1 MATWSEYIADTLDRL
16 AGKGKTSALPQLSL
30 QPPETTERI
39 AIYEGKETRRE
50 QQVKGRLSYQL
61 FEKMR
66 RRTFSWKSYYYY
78 DVYDIPRI
86 AITNENATGTHIIE
100 RRHLLPEDRIVE
112 ANFYANTDAS
122 VLLIDANDLARV
134 SQELFD
140 QLNTKSINFQIYN
153 HTYPLEI
160 WFDSDQKQT
169 NQFSLLGRHKVC
181 IDDQRAY
188 LLRPFRNLGA
198 DGFAALSNRLLAQE
212 GIAVDPKS
220 TIESLLIELGSEELL
235 YHYQDA
241 LNLYNQRTSRR
252 RSTGLQE
259 DEGHPLIITKTRQ
272 RGRRGHS
279 GQRSAVDKS
288 RPELIPDEMYE
299 MLAFAFDTHFSEIE
313 EDLMHISLAALSL
326 DRGAV
331 TDGCAILSDKLRSYT
346 ETALLQEHQLEYL
359 YQFVQRL
366 LDEEADAEQEEE
378 IYSPLEDQAYEEILV
393 ELLEDIRDITTDFRY
408 SHYPPIHAQI
418 DSLQES
424 VQSLSQALED
434 AEDKQRRREIHDRRE
449 ILTQKAFE
457 VPNPR
462 TYTLDK
468 TEEQISFYERLLE
481 IQKTVHDVQ
490 EQARDSALDVA
501 FSLAKSA
508 YILVQLHLKKFP
520 DLRPISNQL
529 IELMQRESDE
539 NYKEF
544 ELEFIKALAQLTTT
558 LHGTIK
564 ISLSD
569 RLMKIMNRLEK
580 FCTAN
585 EQFDENSWNTA
596 YTEFV
601 HGDVAKLN
609 DKVRESALEKYEQIA
624 EQIDYQ
630 LELIEIFISGINVPA
645 LLPAQLHESGKG
657 LQTFLVEQLKK
668 YLNTQNLQLQSVPG
682 HENQLRSLINELMP
696 MQLDT
701 PLEQLEYFFRSTA

>member
-1 MATWSEYIADTLDRL
+1 MANWSEYISDTLDRL
-16 AGKGKTSALPQLSL
+16 SGKQKTSTLPQVSL
-30 QPPETTERI
+30 QPPETTEEI
-39 AIYEGKETRRE
+39 AIYEGRETRRE
-50 QQVKGRLSYQL
+50 KQVKERLSYQL

-78 DVYDIPRI
+78 DAYDIPRI

-100 RRHLLPEDRIVE
+100 RRHFLPEDRIIE
-112 ANFYANTDAS
+112 ANFFTNANAS
-122 VLLIDANDLARV
+122 SIFIDANDLAHV

-140 QLNTKSINFQIYN
+140 QLNTRSINFQIYN
-153 HTYPLEI
+153 QTYPLEI

-169 NQFSLLGRHKVC
+169 NKFLPLGQHKIC

-235 YHYQDA
+235 HHYQDA
-241 LNLYNQRTSRR
+241 INQYNQKTSRR
-252 RSTGLQE
+252 RSAGLYE
-259 DEGHPLIITKTRQ
+259 DEEQPLIITKTRQ
-272 RGRRGHS
+272 RGRRGDVSH
-279 GQRSAVDKS
+279 RSTVDKN
-288 RPELIPDEMYE
+288 RPDPIPDEMYE
-299 MLAFAFDTHFSEIE
+299 ILAFAFEKNFPEIE
-313 EDLMHISLAALSL
+313 EDLMHVSLAALSL

-331 TDGCAILSDKLRSYT
+331 TDGCAILRDKLCSHT
-346 ETALLQEHQLEYL
+346 EAAVLQEHQLEYL

-366 LDEEADAEQEEE
+366 LDEEEEQEEE
-378 IYSPLEDQAYEEILV
+378 VYSPLEDQAYEEILV
-393 ELLEDIRDITTDFRY
+393 ELLEEIRDITTDLRY
-408 SHYPPIHAQI
+408 LHYPPINTQV
-418 DSLQES
+418 DLLQES

-434 AEDKQRRREIHDRRE
+434 AEDKQRRREISDKRE
-449 ILTQKAFE
+449 ILTKKAFE

-462 TYTLDK
+462 TYTLDETK
-468 TEEQISFYERLLE
+468 KQISYYERLLE
-481 IQKTVHDVQ
+481 IQKTIHDVQ
-490 EQARDSALDVA
+490 EQASNSAHDVA

-508 YILVQLHLKKFP
+508 YILVQLHLKEFP
-520 DLRPISNQL
+520 DLRNISNQL
-529 IELMQRESDE
+529 IELMQRESDD

-544 ELEFIKALAQLTTT
+544 ELEFIKTFAQLATA
-558 LHGTIK
+558 LHESIK
-564 ISLSD
+564 ITLSD
-569 RLMKIMNRLEK
+569 QLMKITNKLEK
-580 FCTAN
+580 LCTAN
-585 EQFDENSWNTA
+585 KQFNENNWNTA

-601 HGDVAKLN
+601 HSEVAAFN
-609 DKVRESALEKYEQIA
+609 DKVRESAIEKYDQVA

-682 HENQLRSLINELMP
+682 REYQLRSLITELMP

>member
-1 MATWSEYIADTLDRL
+1 MSNWSELITDTLDRL
-16 AGKGKTSALPQLSL
+16 SGRRKASTLPQLSL
-30 QPPETTERI
+30 QAPEATEKI
-39 AIYEGKETRRE
+39 AIYEGRETRRE
-50 QQVKGRLSYQL
+50 KQVKERIAYQL

-78 DVYDIPRI
+78 DAYDIPRI

-100 RRHLLPEDRIVE
+100 RRHFLPEDRIIE
-112 ANFYANTDAS
+112 ANFYTDANAS
-122 VLLIDANDLARV
+122 ALLIDANDLARV
-134 SQELFD
+134 SQEIFD

-153 HTYPLEI
+153 KTYPLEI

-169 NQFSLLGRHKVC
+169 KQFFPLGEHKIC
-181 IDDQRAY
+181 IDGQRAY

-198 DGFAALSNRLLAQE
+198 DGFAALSNRLLVQE

-235 YHYQDA
+235 QHYQAA
-241 LNLYNQRTSRR
+241 LSLYNQRTSRR
-252 RSTGLQE
+252 RSAGLHE
-259 DEGHPLIITKTRQ
+259 DEEYPLIITKTHQ
-272 RGRRGHS
+272 RTRRGHWDP
-279 GQRSAVDKS
+279 RSSLDKS
-288 RPELIPDEMYE
+288 QPEPIPDEMYE
-299 MLAFAFDTHFSEIE
+299 ILAYALDNNMSEIE

-326 DRGAV
+326 DRGGV
-331 TDGCAILSDKLRSYT
+331 TDGCAILRDKLCSYT
-346 ETALLQEHQLEYL
+346 EAAVLQEHHLEYL

-366 LDEEADAEQEEE
+366 LDEEEEQAEEV
-378 IYSPLEDQAYEEILV
+378 YSPLEDQAYEEILV
-393 ELLEDIRDITTDFRY
+393 ELLEGIRNLTTDFRY
-408 SHYPPIHAQI
+408 IHYPPIRTQI

-434 AEDKQRRREIHDRRE
+434 AEDKQRHREIHDKRE
-449 ILTQKAFE
+449 ILTKKAFE

-462 TYTLDK
+462 TYTLDR
-468 TEEQISFYERLLE
+468 TAEQKSFYEQLLE
-481 IQKTVHDVQ
+481 IQKTVHDIQ
-490 EQARDSALDVA
+490 EQASDSALDVA

-508 YILVQLHLKKFP
+508 YILAQLHLKEFP
-520 DLRPISNQL
+520 NLRHISNQL
-529 IELMQRESDE
+529 IELMQRESDD

-544 ELEFIKALAQLTTT
+544 EIEFIKALAQITTT
-558 LHGTIK
+558 LHENTK
-564 ISLSD
+564 ITLSD
-569 RLMKIMNRLEK
+569 RLMTITSRLQK

-585 EQFDENSWNTA
+585 EQFKENGWNPA

-601 HGDVAKLN
+601 HSSVAEFN
-609 DKVRESALEKYEQIA
+609 DKVREAAIETYEQIA

-630 LELIEIFISGINVPA
+630 LELIEIFITGISVPA

-668 YLNTQNLQLQSVPG
+668 YLTTQNLQLQSVPG
-682 HENQLRSLINELMP
+682 REHQLRSLISELMP
-696 MQLDT
+696 MQLET

>member
-1 MATWSEYIADTLDRL
+1 MANWSEYIQDTLEHL
-16 AGKGKTSALPQLSL
+16 SGKRKGSTLPQLSL
-30 QPPETTERI
+30 QSPEAAEKI
-39 AIYEGKETRRE
+39 AIYEGRETRQE
-50 QQVKGRLSYQL
+50 KQVKGRLSYQL

-78 DVYDIPRI
+78 DAYDIPRI

-100 RRHLLPEDRIVE
+100 RRHFLPEDRIIE
-112 ANFYANTDAS
+112 ANFYTNANAS
-122 VLLIDANDLARV
+122 AILIDANDLARV
-134 SQELFD
+134 SQEMFD
-140 QLNTKSINFQIYN
+140 QLNTRSINFQIYN
-153 HTYPLEI
+153 KTYPLEI
-160 WFDSDQKQT
+160 WFDSDQKHT
-169 NQFSLLGRHKVC
+169 KQFFSLGRHKIC
-181 IDDQRAY
+181 IDGQRAY

-252 RSTGLQE
+252 RSAGLHE
-259 DEGHPLIITKTRQ
+259 DEEHPLIITKTRQ
-272 RGRRGHS
+272 RTRRGHP
-279 GQRSAVDKS
+279 GQRLTVDKS
-288 RPELIPDEMYE
+288 RPEPIPDEMYE
-299 MLAFAFDTHFSEIE
+299 ILAFAFEQHFSEIE

-331 TDGCAILSDKLRSYT
+331 TDGCAILRDKLGSYT
-346 ETALLQEHQLEYL
+346 ETAVLQEHQLEYL

-366 LDEEADAEQEEE
+366 LDEEEEQEEE
-378 IYSPLEDQAYEEILV
+378 VYSPLEDQAYEEILV
-393 ELLEDIRDITTDFRY
+393 ELLEGIRDITTDLRY
-408 SHYPPIHAQI
+408 SHYPPIRTQV

-434 AEDKQRRREIHDRRE
+434 AEDQQRRREIHDRRE

-468 TEEQISFYERLLE
+468 TEEQMSFYERLLE
-481 IQKTVHDVQ
+481 IQKTVHDIQ
-490 EQARDSALDVA
+490 EQASDSALDVA

-508 YILVQLHLKKFP
+508 YILAQLHLKEFP

-544 ELEFIKALAQLTTT
+544 ELGFIRTLVQLTTT
-558 LHGTIK
+558 LHGDTK
-564 ISLSD
+564 VTLSD
-569 RLMKIMNRLEK
+569 RLMKITKRLEK
-580 FCTAN
+580 FCTAS
-585 EQFDENSWNTA
+585 EQFNENNWNTA

-601 HGDVAKLN
+601 HRGVAEFN
-609 DKVRESALEKYEQIA
+609 DKVRESAIEKYEQIA

-668 YLNTQNLQLQSVPG
+668 YLDTQNLQLQSVPG
-682 HENQLRSLINELMP
+682 RENQLRSLITELMP

>member
-1 MATWSEYIADTLDRL
+1 MANWSEYISDTLDRL
-16 AGKGKTSALPQLSL
+16 SGKQKTSTLPQISL
-30 QPPETTERI
+30 RPPETTEEI
-39 AIYEGKETRRE
+39 AIYEGRETRRE
-50 QQVKGRLSYQL
+50 KQVKERLSYQL

-78 DVYDIPRI
+78 DAYDIPRI

-100 RRHLLPEDRIVE
+100 RRHFLPEDRIIE
-112 ANFYANTDAS
+112 ANFYTNANAS
-122 VLLIDANDLARV
+122 SILIDANDLARV

-153 HTYPLEI
+153 QSYPLEI

-169 NQFSLLGRHKVC
+169 NNFFPLGQHKIC

-241 LNLYNQRTSRR
+241 INLYNQKTSRR
-252 RSTGLQE
+252 RSAGLYE
-259 DEGHPLIITKTRQ
+259 DDEQPLIITKTRQ
-272 RGRRGHS
+272 RGRRGDTS
-279 GQRSAVDKS
+279 PRSTVDKS
-288 RPELIPDEMYE
+288 RPDPIPDEMYK
-299 MLAFAFDTHFSEIE
+299 MLAFAFEQNFPEIE

-331 TDGCAILSDKLRSYT
+331 TDGCAILRDKLCSYT
-346 ETALLQEHQLEYL
+346 EAAVLQEHQLEYL

-366 LDEEADAEQEEE
+366 LDEEEGQEEE
-378 IYSPLEDQAYEEILV
+378 VYSPLEDQAYEEILV
-393 ELLEDIRDITTDFRY
+393 ELLGEIRDITTDFRY
-408 SHYPPIHAQI
+408 IHYPPINTQV

-434 AEDKQRRREIHDRRE
+434 AEDKQRRREISDKRE

-468 TEEQISFYERLLE
+468 TNEQISFYERLLE
-481 IQKTVHDVQ
+481 IQKTVHDIR
-490 EQARDSALDVA
+490 EQASNSAHDVA

-508 YILVQLHLKKFP
+508 YVLVQLHLKEFP
-520 DLRPISNQL
+520 DLRDISNQL
-529 IELMQRESDE
+529 IELMQRESDD
-539 NYKEF
+539 NYKDF
-544 ELEFIKALAQLTTT
+544 ELEFIKTLAQLATR
-558 LHGTIK
+558 LHGSVK
-564 ISLSD
+564 ISIADQLV
-569 RLMKIMNRLEK
+569 KIINKLEK
-580 FCTAN
+580 LCTDNKQFN
-585 EQFDENSWNTA
+585 EGTWSTA
-596 YTEFV
+596 YVEFV
-601 HGDVAKLN
+601 RTEVATFN
-609 DKVRESALEKYEQIA
+609 DKVRESAIEKYDQIA

-682 HENQLRSLINELMP
+682 REHQLRSLINELMP

>member
-1 MATWSEYIADTLDRL
+1 MANWGEYIADTLDRL
-16 AGKGKTSALPQLSL
+16 SGKRQTSTLPQISL
-30 QPPETTERI
+30 QPPETTDEI
-39 AIYEGKETRRE
+39 AIYEGRETRRE
-50 QQVKGRLSYQL
+50 KQVKERLSYQL

-78 DVYDIPRI
+78 DAFDIPRI

-100 RRHLLPEDRIVE
+100 RRHLLPEDRIIE
-112 ANFYANTDAS
+112 ANFYANSNAS
-122 VLLIDANDLARV
+122 TIYIDANDLARV
-134 SQELFD
+134 SQEIFD
-140 QLNTKSINFQIYN
+140 QLNAKSINFQIYN
-153 HTYPLEI
+153 KAYPLEI
-160 WFDSDQKQT
+160 WFDSDQKQAT
-169 NQFSLLGRHKVC
+169 QFFSLGQHKIC

-241 LNLYNQRTSRR
+241 LNLYNQKTSRR
-252 RSTGLQE
+252 RSADLNE
-259 DEGHPLIITKTRQ
+259 DDEQPLIITKTRQ
-272 RGRRGHS
+272 RTRRGQAS
-279 GQRSAVDKS
+279 NRSVADRG
-288 RPELIPDEMYE
+288 RPEPIPDGMYDL
-299 MLAFAFDTHFSEIE
+299 LAFVFEKNFSEIE

-331 TDGCAILSDKLRSYT
+331 TDGCAILRDKLGSYT
-346 ETALLQEHQLEYL
+346 EAAVLQEHHLEYL
-359 YQFVQRL
+359 YQFVQKL
-366 LDEEADAEQEEE
+366 LDEEEEPEEE
-378 IYSPLEDQAYEEILV
+378 VYSPLEDQAYEEIFV
-393 ELLEDIRDITTDFRY
+393 ELLEDIRDITSDFRY
-408 SHYPPIHAQI
+408 IHYAPISYQV

-434 AEDKQRRREIHDRRE
+434 AEDKQRRREISDRRE
-449 ILTQKAFE
+449 ILTKKAFE

-462 TYTLDK
+462 TYSVDSTK
-468 TEEQISFYERLLE
+468 EQISFYERLLE
-481 IQKTVHDVQ
+481 IQNTVRGAQ
-490 EQARDSALDVA
+490 EQVSNSAHDVA
-501 FSLAKSA
+501 FGLAKSA
-508 YILVQLHLKKFP
+508 YILAQLHLKEFP
-520 DLRPISNQL
+520 DLGNLSNQL
-529 IELMQRESDE
+529 IELMQRESDD

-544 ELEFIKALAQLTTT
+544 ELELIKILAQIAAT

-564 ISLSD
+564 INLSD
-569 RLMKIMNRLEK
+569 QLMKITSKLQT
-580 FCTAN
+580 FCTDN
-585 EQFDENSWNTA
+585 EQFSENSWNSA

-601 HGDVAKLN
+601 NREAGDFN
-609 DKVRESALEKYEQIA
+609 DKVRESAIEKYDQIA
-624 EQIDYQ
+624 EQIDCQ
-630 LELIEIFISGINVPA
+630 LELIEIFISGVNVPA
-645 LLPAQLHESGKG
+645 LLPAQLHESGRG

-682 HENQLRSLINELMP
+682 REHQLRSLITELMP

>member
-1 MATWSEYIADTLDRL
+1 MANWTEYIANTLDRL
-16 AGKGKTSALPQLSL
+16 SGKQKTSTLPQISL
-30 QPPETTERI
+30 QPPETTKEI
-39 AIYEGKETRRE
+39 AVYEGRETRRE
-50 QQVKGRLSYQL
+50 KQVKGRLAYQL

-78 DVYDIPRI
+78 DAYDIPRI

-100 RRHLLPEDRIVE
+100 RRHFLPEDQIIE
-112 ANFYANTDAS
+112 AHFYTNAKAS
-122 VLLIDANDLARV
+122 TIFIDANDLARV
-134 SQELFD
+134 SQEIFD
-140 QLNTKSINFQIYN
+140 QLNTRSINFQIYN
-153 HTYPLEI
+153 QTYPLEI
-160 WFDSDQKQT
+160 WFDSDQKQIKG
-169 NQFSLLGRHKVC
+169 FFPLGQHKIC
-181 IDDQRAY
+181 IDGQRAY

-198 DGFAALSNRLLAQE
+198 DGFAALSNRLLVQE

-241 LNLYNQRTSRR
+241 LNLYNQKTSRR
-252 RSTGLQE
+252 RSADLHE
-259 DEGHPLIITKTRQ
+259 DEEQPLIITKTRQ
-272 RGRRGHS
+272 RARRGQAS
-279 GQRSAVDKS
+279 QGSTVDKN
-288 RPELIPDEMYE
+288 RPEPVPDEMYE
-299 MLAFAFDTHFSEIE
+299 LLAFAFEKNFSEIE

-331 TDGCAILSDKLRSYT
+331 TDGCAILRDKLRFYT
-346 ETALLQEHQLEYL
+346 ETAVLQEHQLEYL

-366 LDEEADAEQEEE
+366 LDEEEEQEEE
-378 IYSPLEDQAYEEILV
+378 VYSPLEDQAYEEILI
-393 ELLEDIRDITTDFRY
+393 ELLEGIRDITTDFRY
-408 SHYPPIHAQI
+408 LHYPPISTQV

-434 AEDKQRRREIHDRRE
+434 AEDKQRRREISDKRE
-449 ILTQKAFE
+449 ILTKKAFE

-462 TYTLDK
+462 TYSLDR
-468 TEEQISFYERLLE
+468 TQEQISFYERLLE
-481 IQKTVHDVQ
+481 IQKAVHDVQ
-490 EQARDSALDVA
+490 EQASNSAHDVA
-501 FSLAKSA
+501 FSLAKST
-508 YILVQLHLKKFP
+508 YILVQLHLKEFP
-520 DLRPISNQL
+520 NLHDISNQL
-529 IELMQRESDE
+529 IELMQRESAD

-544 ELEFIKALAQLTTT
+544 ELEFIKTLSQLATT
-558 LHGTIK
+558 LHAGIK
-564 ISLSD
+564 ITLSD
-569 RLMKIMNRLEK
+569 QLVKITNKLAK
-580 FCTAN
+580 LCTDN
-585 EQFDENSWNTA
+585 EQFNENNWNTA

-601 HGDVAKLN
+601 HREVAAFN
-609 DKVRESALEKYEQIA
+609 DKVRESAIEKYDQIA

-682 HENQLRSLINELMP
+682 REHQLRSLINELMP

-701 PLEQLEYFFRSTA
+701 PLDQLEYFFRSTA

>member
-1 MATWSEYIADTLDRL
+1 MANWNEYISDTLDRL
-16 AGKGKTSALPQLSL
+16 SGKQKTSGLPQISL
-30 QPPETTERI
+30 QPPETTEEI
-39 AIYEGKETRRE
+39 AIYEGRETRRE
-50 QQVKGRLSYQL
+50 KQVKERLSYQL

-78 DVYDIPRI
+78 DAYDIPRI

-100 RRHLLPEDRIVE
+100 RRHFLPEDRIID
-112 ANFYANTDAS
+112 ANFYTNANAS
-122 VLLIDANDLARV
+122 AILIDANDLARV

-140 QLNTKSINFQIYN
+140 QLNARSVNFQIYN
-153 HTYPLEI
+153 QAYPLEI

-169 NQFSLLGRHKVC
+169 NEFFPLGQHKIC
-181 IDDQRAY
+181 INDQRAY

-235 YHYQDA
+235 HHYQGA
-241 LNLYNQRTSRR
+241 LTLYNQKTSRR
-252 RSTGLQE
+252 RSAGLDE
-259 DEGHPLIITKTRQ
+259 DEEHPLIITQTRQ
-272 RGRRGHS
+272 RGRRGDPS
-279 GQRSAVDKS
+279 PRSTVDKS
-288 RPELIPDEMYE
+288 RLDPIPDEMYE
-299 MLAFAFDTHFSEIE
+299 MLAFAFDENFPEIE
-313 EDLMHISLAALSL
+313 EDLMHVSLAALSL

-331 TDGCAILSDKLRSYT
+331 TDGCAILRDKLCSYT
-346 ETALLQEHQLEYL
+346 ETAVLQEHQLEYL

-366 LDEEADAEQEEE
+366 LDEEEEQEEE
-378 IYSPLEDQAYEEILV
+378 VYSPLEDQAYEEILV
-393 ELLEDIRDITTDFRY
+393 ELLEEIRDITSDFRY
-408 SHYPPIHAQI
+408 LHYPPINTQV

-434 AEDKQRRREIHDRRE
+434 AEDKQRRREISDKRE
-449 ILTQKAFE
+449 ILTKKVFE

-468 TEEQISFYERLLE
+468 TKEQISYYERLLE
-481 IQKTVHDVQ
+481 IQKTIHEVQ
-490 EQARDSALDVA
+490 AQASNSAHDVA

-508 YILVQLHLKKFP
+508 YILVQLHLKELP
-520 DLRPISNQL
+520 DLRDISHQL
-529 IELMQRESDE
+529 VELMQRESDD

-544 ELEFIKALAQLTTT
+544 EIEFIKMLAQLAAR
-558 LHGTIK
+558 LHESIRIT
-564 ISLSD
+564 LSD
-569 RLMKIMNRLEK
+569 QLMKITDKLEK
-580 FCTAN
+580 LCTTN
-585 EQFDENSWNTA
+585 EQFNENKWNTA

-601 HGDVAKLN
+601 HSEVRAFN
-609 DKVRESALEKYEQIA
+609 DKVRESALEKYDQIA

-645 LLPAQLHESGKG
+645 LLPAQLHESGQG

-682 HENQLRSLINELMP
+682 REHQLRSLINELMP

>member
-1 MATWSEYIADTLDRL
+1 MANWSEYISDTLDRL
-16 AGKGKTSALPQLSL
+16 SGKQKTSALPQISL
-30 QPPETTERI
+30 QPPETTEQI
-39 AIYEGKETRRE
+39 AIYEGRETRRE
-50 QQVKGRLSYQL
+50 KQVKERLSYQL

-78 DVYDIPRI
+78 DAYDIPRI

-100 RRHLLPEDRIVE
+100 RRHFLPEDRIIE
-112 ANFYANTDAS
+112 ANFYTNANAS
-122 VLLIDANDLARV
+122 SILIDANDLARV

-153 HTYPLEI
+153 QSYPLEI
-160 WFDSDQKQT
+160 WFDSDQQQT
-169 NQFSLLGRHKVC
+169 NNFFPLGQHKIC

-241 LNLYNQRTSRR
+241 LNQYNQKTSRR
-252 RSTGLQE
+252 RSADLDE
-259 DEGHPLIITKTRQ
+259 DEEQPLIITKTRQ
-272 RGRRGHS
+272 RGRRGDASH
-279 GQRSAVDKS
+279 RSSVDKN
-288 RPELIPDEMYE
+288 RPDPIPDEMYE
-299 MLAFAFDTHFSEIE
+299 MLAFAFEKNFPEIE

-331 TDGCAILSDKLRSYT
+331 TDGCAILRDKLCSYT
-346 ETALLQEHQLEYL
+346 EAAVLQEHQLEYL

-366 LDEEADAEQEEE
+366 LAEEEEQDEEV
-378 IYSPLEDQAYEEILV
+378 YSPLEDQAYEEILV
-393 ELLEDIRDITTDFRY
+393 ELLEAIRDITTDFRY
-408 SHYPPIHAQI
+408 IHYPPINTQV

-434 AEDKQRRREIHDRRE
+434 AEDKQRRREISDKRE
-449 ILTQKAFE
+449 ILTKKAFE

-468 TEEQISFYERLLE
+468 TKEQISYYERLLE
-481 IQKTVHDVQ
+481 IQKTIHDVQ
-490 EQARDSALDVA
+490 EQASNSAHDVA

-508 YILVQLHLKKFP
+508 YILAQLHLKEFP
-520 DLRPISNQL
+520 DLRDISHQL
-529 IELMQRESDE
+529 IELMQRESND

-544 ELEFIKALAQLTTT
+544 ELDFIKTLTKLATRLHERVKIT
-558 LHGTIK
+558 L
-564 ISLSD
+564 LD
-569 RLMKIMNRLEK
+569 QLMKITNKLEK
-580 FCTAN
+580 LCTAN
-585 EQFDENSWNTA
+585 EQFNEDKWSTA
-596 YTEFV
+596 YTKFV
-601 HGDVAKLN
+601 HSEVGAFN
-609 DKVRESALEKYEQIA
+609 DKVRESALEKYDQVA

-682 HENQLRSLINELMP
+682 REHQLRSLINELMP

>member
-1 MATWSEYIADTLDRL
+1 MANWSEYIANTLDRL
-16 AGKGKTSALPQLSL
+16 SGKQETSMLPQISL
-30 QPPETTERI
+30 QPPETSEEI
-39 AIYEGKETRRE
+39 AIYEGRETRRE
-50 QQVKGRLSYQL
+50 KQIKERLSYQL

-78 DVYDIPRI
+78 DAYDIPRI

-100 RRHLLPEDRIVE
+100 RRHFLPEDRIIE
-112 ANFYANTDAS
+112 ANFYTNANAS
-122 VLLIDANDLARV
+122 SILIDANDLARV

-140 QLNTKSINFQIYN
+140 QLNARSINFQIYN
-153 HTYPLEI
+153 QTYPLEI
-160 WFDSDQKQT
+160 WFDSDQKET
-169 NQFSLLGRHKVC
+169 SKFFPLGQHKIC

-198 DGFAALSNRLLAQE
+198 DGFAALSNRLLTQE

-241 LNLYNQRTSRR
+241 LNLYNQKTSRR
-252 RSTGLQE
+252 RSAGLDE
-259 DEGHPLIITKTRQ
+259 DEDQPLIITKTRQ
-272 RGRRGHS
+272 RGRRGDAS
-279 GQRSAVDKS
+279 SRSTVDKN
-288 RPELIPDEMYE
+288 RPDPIPDEMYE
-299 MLAFAFDTHFSEIE
+299 MLAFAFEQNFPEIE

-331 TDGCAILSDKLRSYT
+331 TDGCAILRDKLCSYT
-346 ETALLQEHQLEYL
+346 ETAVLQEHQLEYL

-366 LDEEADAEQEEE
+366 LVEEAEQDEEV
-378 IYSPLEDQAYEEILV
+378 YSPLEDQAYEEILV
-393 ELLEDIRDITTDFRY
+393 ELLEEIRDITTDFRY
-408 SHYPPIHAQI
+408 LHYPPINTQI

-434 AEDKQRRREIHDRRE
+434 AEDKQRRREISDKRE
-449 ILTQKAFE
+449 ILTKKAFE
-457 VPNPR
+457 APNPR
-462 TYTLDK
+462 TYTLDRTK
-468 TEEQISFYERLLE
+468 GKISFYERLLE
-481 IQKTVHDVQ
+481 IQKTVHEIQ
-490 EQARDSALDVA
+490 EQASNSAHDVA

-508 YILVQLHLKKFP
+508 YILVQLHLKEFP
-520 DLRPISNQL
+520 DLRDISNQL
-529 IELMQRESDE
+529 IELMQRESDD

-544 ELEFIKALAQLTTT
+544 ELEFIKTLVQLGTT
-558 LHGTIK
+558 LHGSVK
-564 ISLSD
+564 ITLSD
-569 RLMKIMNRLEK
+569 QLMKITSKLEEL
-580 FCTAN
+580 CTAN
-585 EQFDENSWNTA
+585 EQFNEANWNTA
-596 YTEFV
+596 YTRFV
-601 HGDVAKLN
+601 HSEVAAFN
-609 DKVRESALEKYEQIA
+609 DKVRESAIEKYDQIA
-624 EQIDYQ
+624 GQIDYQ

-657 LQTFLVEQLKK
+657 LQTFLIEQLKK

-682 HENQLRSLINELMP
+682 REHQLRSLISELMP

>member
-1 MATWSEYIADTLDRL
+1 MANWSEVISDTLDRL
-16 AGKGKTSALPQLSL
+16 SGKQKTSALPQISL
-30 QPPETTERI
+30 QPPETSEEI
-39 AIYEGKETRRE
+39 AIYEGRETRRE
-50 QQVKGRLSYQL
+50 KQVKERLSYQL

-78 DVYDIPRI
+78 DAYDIPRI

-100 RRHLLPEDRIVE
+100 RRHFLPEDRIIE
-112 ANFYANTDAS
+112 ANFYTNANAS
-122 VLLIDANDLARV
+122 SILIDANDLARV

-140 QLNTKSINFQIYN
+140 QLNTRSINFQIYN
-153 HTYPLEI
+153 QTYPLEI
-160 WFDSDQKQT
+160 WFDSDQKET
-169 NQFSLLGRHKVC
+169 NKFFPLGQHKIC
-181 IDDQRAY
+181 INDQRAY

-241 LNLYNQRTSRR
+241 LNLYNQKTSRR
-252 RSTGLQE
+252 RSAALDE
-259 DEGHPLIITKTRQ
+259 DEEQPLIITKTRQ
-272 RGRRGHS
+272 RGRRGDAS
-279 GQRSAVDKS
+279 PRSAVDKS
-288 RPELIPDEMYE
+288 QLDPIPDEMCE
-299 MLAFAFDTHFSEIE
+299 LLAFAFEQNFSEIE

-331 TDGCAILSDKLRSYT
+331 TDGCAILRDKLCSYT
-346 ETALLQEHQLEYL
+346 EAAVLQEHQLEYL

-366 LDEEADAEQEEE
+366 LAEEEEQDEEV
-378 IYSPLEDQAYEEILV
+378 YSPLEDQAYEEILV
-393 ELLEDIRDITTDFRY
+393 ELLEAIRDITTDFRY
-408 SHYPPIHAQI
+408 IHYPPINTQV

-434 AEDKQRRREIHDRRE
+434 AEDKQRRREISDKRE
-449 ILTQKAFE
+449 ILTKKAFE

-462 TYTLDK
+462 TYALDSAK
-468 TEEQISFYERLLE
+468 GKISFYERLLE
-481 IQKTVHDVQ
+481 IQKTVHDIQ
-490 EQARDSALDVA
+490 EQVSDSAHDVA

-508 YILVQLHLKKFP
+508 YILVQLNLKEFP
-520 DLRPISNQL
+520 DLRDISNQL
-529 IELMQRESDE
+529 IELMQRESDD

-544 ELEFIKALAQLTTT
+544 ELEFIKTLAQLGST
-558 LHGTIK
+558 LHESVK

-569 RLMKIMNRLEK
+569 QLMKITDKLEK
-580 FCTAN
+580 LCTAN
-585 EQFDENSWNTA
+585 KQFNEDNWNTA

-601 HGDVAKLN
+601 HSEVAAFN
-609 DKVRESALEKYEQIA
+609 DKVRESAIEKYDQIA

-682 HENQLRSLINELMP
+682 REHQLRSLISELMP

>member
-1 MATWSEYIADTLDRL
+1 MANWNEVISDTLDRL
-16 AGKGKTSALPQLSL
+16 SGKQKASALPQISL
-30 QPPETTERI
+30 QPPETTEEI
-39 AIYEGKETRRE
+39 AIYEGRETRRE
-50 QQVKGRLSYQL
+50 KQVKERLSYQL

-78 DVYDIPRI
+78 DAYDIPRI

-100 RRHLLPEDRIVE
+100 RRHFLPEDRIIE
-112 ANFYANTDAS
+112 ANFYTNANAS
-122 VLLIDANDLARV
+122 SILIDANDLARV

-140 QLNTKSINFQIYN
+140 QLNTRSINFQIYN
-153 HTYPLEI
+153 QTYPLEI
-160 WFDSDQKQT
+160 WFDSDQKET
-169 NQFSLLGRHKVC
+169 NKFFPLGQHKIC

-241 LNLYNQRTSRR
+241 LNLYNQKTSRR
-252 RSTGLQE
+252 RSAGLDE
-259 DEGHPLIITKTRQ
+259 DEEQPLIITKTRQ
-272 RGRRGHS
+272 RGRRGGAS
-279 GQRSAVDKS
+279 PGSSVDKS
-288 RPELIPDEMYE
+288 RPDPIPDEMYE
-299 MLAFAFDTHFSEIE
+299 MLALAFEKNFPEIE
-313 EDLMHISLAALSL
+313 EDLMHISLAALNL

-331 TDGCAILSDKLRSYT
+331 TDGCAILRDKLCSYT
-346 ETALLQEHQLEYL
+346 EAAVLQEHQLEYL

-366 LDEEADAEQEEE
+366 LTEEEEQDEEV
-378 IYSPLEDQAYEEILV
+378 YSPLEDQAYEEILV
-393 ELLEDIRDITTDFRY
+393 ELLEQIRDITTDFRY
-408 SHYPPIHAQI
+408 IHYPPINTQV

-434 AEDKQRRREIHDRRE
+434 AEDKQRRREISDKRE

-462 TYTLDK
+462 TYTLDNTK
-468 TEEQISFYERLLE
+468 GKISFYERLLE
-481 IQKTVHDVQ
+481 IQKTVYDIQ
-490 EQARDSALDVA
+490 EQASNSAHDVA

-508 YILVQLHLKKFP
+508 YILVQLNLKGFP
-520 DLRPISNQL
+520 ELRDISNQL
-529 IELMQRESDE
+529 IELMQRESDD

-544 ELEFIKALAQLTTT
+544 ELEFIKTLAQLGPT
-558 LHGTIK
+558 LHESVK
-564 ISLSD
+564 ITLSD
-569 RLMKIMNRLEK
+569 QLMKITDKLEK
-580 FCTAN
+580 LCTAN
-585 EQFDENSWNTA
+585 EQFNEDNWNTV

-601 HGDVAKLN
+601 HSEVAAFN
-609 DKVRESALEKYEQIA
+609 DKVRESAIEKYDQIA

-682 HENQLRSLINELMP
+682 REHQLRSLISELMP

>member
-16 AGKGKTSALPQLSL
+16 SGKRKTSTLPQLSL
-30 QPPETTERI
+30 QPHETTEKM
-39 AIYEGKETRRE
+39 AIYEGKETRRK

-78 DVYDIPRI
+78 DAYDIPRI

-112 ANFYANTDAS
+112 VNFYTNNDAS
-122 VLLIDANDLARV
+122 AILIDANDLAHV

-140 QLNTKSINFQIYN
+140 QLNTKSINFQVYN
-153 HTYPLEI
+153 KTYPLEI

-169 NQFSLLGRHKVC
+169 NQFFLLGRHKIC

-252 RSTGLQE
+252 RSAGLHE
-259 DEGHPLIITKTRQ
+259 DEMQPLIITKTRQ
-272 RGRRGHS
+272 RTRRGHS
-279 GQRSAVDKS
+279 GQRLTVDKS
-288 RPELIPDEMYE
+288 RPEPIPDEMYE
-299 MLAFAFDTHFSEIE
+299 MLAFVFEAHFSEIE

-331 TDGCAILSDKLRSYT
+331 IDGCAILMDKLWSYT
-346 ETALLQEHQLEYL
+346 ETTLLQEHQLEYL

-366 LDEEADAEQEEE
+366 LDEEAEAEQEEKV
-378 IYSPLEDQAYEEILV
+378 YSPLEDQAYGEILV

-408 SHYPPIHAQI
+408 NHYPPIHTQI

-434 AEDKQRRREIHDRRE
+434 AEDKQRRRKINDRRE

-468 TEEQISFYERLLE
+468 TEKQISFYERLLG
-481 IQKTVHDVQ
+481 IQKIVHDIQ
-490 EQARDSALDVA
+490 KQARDSALDVA

-508 YILVQLHLKKFP
+508 YILVQLHLKEFSN
-520 DLRPISNQL
+520 LRPISNQL

-544 ELEFIKALAQLTTT
+544 ELAFIRALAQLATT
-558 LHGTIK
+558 LHGEIK

-580 FCTAN
+580 FCTDN
-585 EQFDENSWNTA
+585 EQFNENSWNTA

-601 HGDVAKLN
+601 HRDVAGFN
-609 DKVRESALEKYEQIA
+609 DKVRESALEKYEQIT

-657 LQTFLVEQLKK
+657 LQTFLIEQLKK

-682 HENQLRSLINELMP
+682 RENQLRSLINELMP

-701 PLEQLEYFFRSTA
+701 PLEQLEYFFSSTA

>member
-1 MATWSEYIADTLDRL
+1 MANWNEYISDTLDRL
-16 AGKGKTSALPQLSL
+16 SGKRKTSTLPQISL
-30 QPPETTERI
+30 QPPETTEEI
-39 AIYEGKETRRE
+39 AIYEAKETRRE
-50 QQVKGRLSYQL
+50 KQVKGRLAYQL

-78 DVYDIPRI
+78 DAYDIPRL

-100 RRHLLPEDRIVE
+100 RRHFVPEDRIIE
-112 ANFYANTDAS
+112 ANFYTNANAS
-122 VLLIDANDLARV
+122 AILIDANDLARV
-134 SQELFD
+134 SQEIFD
-140 QLNTKSINFQIYN
+140 QLNTKSINFQIYDK
-153 HTYPLEI
+153 TYPLEI
-160 WFDSDQKQT
+160 WFDSDQEQVKQ
-169 NQFSLLGRHKVC
+169 FFLLGRHKIC
-181 IDDQRAY
+181 IDAQRAY

-198 DGFAALSNRLLAQE
+198 DGFAALSNRLLLQE

-252 RSTGLQE
+252 RSAGLPE
-259 DEGHPLIITKTRQ
+259 DEEHPLIITKTRQ
-272 RGRRGHS
+272 RTRRGNS
-279 GQRSAVDKS
+279 DQGSAIGKN
-288 RPELIPDEMYE
+288 RPDPIPDEMYE
-299 MLAFAFDTHFSEIE
+299 MLAFVFEENIPEIE

-331 TDGCAILSDKLRSYT
+331 TDGCAILRDKLCSYT
-346 ETALLQEHQLEYL
+346 ETAVLQDHQLEYL

-366 LDEEADAEQEEE
+366 LEEEEEEEEAV
-378 IYSPLEDQAYEEILV
+378 YSPLEDEAYEEILV
-393 ELLEDIRDITTDFRY
+393 ELLEEIRDITTDFRY
-408 SHYPPIHAQI
+408 IHYPPIHTQV

-434 AEDKQRRREIHDRRE
+434 AEDKQRRREISDKRE
-449 ILTQKAFE
+449 ILTKKVFE

-462 TYTLDK
+462 TYTVDK
-468 TEEQISFYERLLE
+468 TKEQMSYYERLLE
-481 IQKTVHDVQ
+481 IQKTVHAIQ
-490 EQARDSALDVA
+490 EQASNSGLDVA

-508 YILVQLHLKKFP
+508 YILAQLHLKEFP
-520 DLRPISNQL
+520 DLRHISNQL

-544 ELEFIKALAQLTTT
+544 ELEFIKMLAQLATTIHEKT
-558 LHGTIK
+558 K
-564 ISLSD
+564 IALSD
-569 RLMKIMNRLEK
+569 RLMKTTSRLEK
-580 FCTAN
+580 FCTDN
-585 EQFDENSWNTA
+585 EQFNESDWNNA
-596 YTEFV
+596 YTEFI
-601 HGDVAKLN
+601 HRDVLEFN
-609 DKVRESALEKYEQIA
+609 GKVRESAIEKYEQIA
-624 EQIDYQ
+624 EQIDCQ

-682 HENQLRSLINELMP
+682 REHQLRSLITELMP

>member
-1 MATWSEYIADTLDRL
+1 MDWSEFIQDKLDRL
-16 AGKGKTSALPQLSL
+16 SGKRKGSTLPQLSL
-30 QPPETTERI
+30 QPPKKTGKI
-39 AIYEGKETRRE
+39 VIYEGTETRRE
-50 QQVKGRLSYQL
+50 KQVKGRLSYQL

-78 DVYDIPRI
+78 DAYDIPRI

-100 RRHLLPEDRIVE
+100 RRHFLREDRIIE
-112 ANFYANTDAS
+112 ANFYTNTNAS
-122 VLLIDANDLARV
+122 ALLIDANDLARV

-140 QLNTKSINFQIYN
+140 QLNTRSINFQVYN
-153 HTYPLEI
+153 QTYPLEI
-160 WFDSDQKQT
+160 WFDSAQKQVKE
-169 NQFSLLGRHKVC
+169 FPLLGRHKIC
-181 IDDQRAY
+181 IDGQRAY

-198 DGFAALSNRLLAQE
+198 DGFASLSNRLLAQE

-252 RSTGLQE
+252 RSADLHE
-259 DEGHPLIITKTRQ
+259 DEEPPLIITKTRQ
-272 RGRRGHS
+272 HTRRGHPS
-279 GQRSAVDKS
+279 QRSTLDKS
-288 RPELIPDEMYE
+288 RPEPIPDEMYE
-299 MLAFAFDTHFSEIE
+299 MLAFAFDKNFSEIE

-331 TDGCAILSDKLRSYT
+331 TDGCTILRDKLYSYT
-346 ETALLQEHQLEYL
+346 EMAVLQEHQLEYL

-366 LDEEADAEQEEE
+366 LDEEEEEEQEEV
-378 IYSPLEDQAYEEILV
+378 YSPLEDQAYEEILV
-393 ELLEDIRDITTDFRY
+393 ELLEGIRDITTDLRY
-408 SHYPPIHAQI
+408 THYPPIKTQVN
-418 DSLQES
+418 SLQES
-424 VQSLSQALED
+424 IQSLSQALED

-468 TEEQISFYERLLE
+468 TKEQMSFHERLLE
-481 IQKTVHDVQ
+481 IQKIVQ
-490 EQARDSALDVA
+490 DIQGQASDSALDVA
-501 FSLAKSA
+501 FSLSKSA
-508 YILVQLHLKKFP
+508 YILAQLHLKEFP
-520 DLRPISNQL
+520 DLRHISNQL
-529 IELMQRESDE
+529 IELMRRESDE

-544 ELEFIKALAQLTTT
+544 ELEFIKTLVQVATT
-558 LHGTIK
+558 LHRDTK
-564 ISLSD
+564 IALSD
-569 RLMKIMNRLEK
+569 RLMKITNRLEK

-585 EQFDENSWNTA
+585 EQFNENHWNTT

-601 HGDVAKLN
+601 HDTVAEFN
-609 DKVRESALEKYEQIA
+609 DKVHESAIKKYEQVA

-630 LELIEIFISGINVPA
+630 LELIEIFISGINVSA

-682 HENQLRSLINELMP
+682 REHQLRSLINELMP

-701 PLEQLEYFFRSTA
+701 PFQRLEYFFCSTA

>member
-1 MATWSEYIADTLDRL
+1 MANWSEVISDTLDRL
-16 AGKGKTSALPQLSL
+16 SGKQKTSALPQISL
-30 QPPETTERI
+30 QPPETTEEI
-39 AIYEGKETRRE
+39 AIYEGRETRRE
-50 QQVKGRLSYQL
+50 KQVKERLSYQL

-66 RRTFSWKSYYYY
+66 RRTSSWKSYYYY
-78 DVYDIPRI
+78 DAYDIPRI

-100 RRHLLPEDRIVE
+100 RRHFLPEDQIIE
-112 ANFYANTDAS
+112 ANFYANVNAS
-122 VLLIDANDLARV
+122 SIFIDANDLARV

-140 QLNTKSINFQIYN
+140 QLNTRSINFQIYN
-153 HTYPLEI
+153 QTYPLEI
-160 WFDSDQKQT
+160 WFDSDQKQA
-169 NQFSLLGRHKVC
+169 NKFFPLGQHKIC

-198 DGFAALSNRLLAQE
+198 DGFAALSDRLLVQE

-241 LNLYNQRTSRR
+241 LNLYNQKTSRR
-252 RSTGLQE
+252 RSAGLDE
-259 DEGHPLIITKTRQ
+259 DEEQPLIITKTRQ
-272 RGRRGHS
+272 RGRRGDASPHS
-279 GQRSAVDKS
+279 SADKS
-288 RPELIPDEMYE
+288 RPDPIPAEMYE
-299 MLAFAFDTHFSEIE
+299 MLAFAFEQNFPEIE

-331 TDGCAILSDKLRSYT
+331 TDGCAILRDKLCSYT
-346 ETALLQEHQLEYL
+346 EAAVLQEHQLEYL

-366 LDEEADAEQEEE
+366 LVEEEEQDEEV
-378 IYSPLEDQAYEEILV
+378 YSPLEDQAYEEILV
-393 ELLEDIRDITTDFRY
+393 ELLEEIRDITTDFRY
-408 SHYPPIHAQI
+408 IHYPPINTQV

-434 AEDKQRRREIHDRRE
+434 AEDKQRRREISDKRE
-449 ILTQKAFE
+449 ILTKKAFE

-462 TYTLDK
+462 TYTLDSTK
-468 TEEQISFYERLLE
+468 GKISFYERLLE
-481 IQKTVHDVQ
+481 IQKTVHDIQ
-490 EQARDSALDVA
+490 EQASNSAHDVA

-508 YILVQLHLKKFP
+508 YILVQLNLKEFP
-520 DLRPISNQL
+520 DLRDISDRL
-529 IELMQRESDE
+529 IELMQRESDD

-544 ELEFIKALAQLTTT
+544 ELEFIKTLAQLGPT
-558 LHGTIK
+558 LHENVK
-564 ISLSD
+564 INLSD
-569 RLMKIMNRLEK
+569 QLMKITDKLEK
-580 FCTAN
+580 LCTAN
-585 EQFDENSWNTA
+585 EQFNENNWNTA
-596 YTEFV
+596 YTEFI
-601 HGDVAKLN
+601 HSEVAAFN
-609 DKVRESALEKYEQIA
+609 DKVRESAIEKYDQIV

-657 LQTFLVEQLKK
+657 LQTFLIEQLKK

-682 HENQLRSLINELMP
+682 REHQLRSLINELMP

>member
-1 MATWSEYIADTLDRL
+1 MANWNEYIASTLDRL
-16 AGKGKTSALPQLSL
+16 SGKQKTSTLPQISL
-30 QPPETTERI
+30 QPPEATEEI
-39 AIYEGKETRRE
+39 AIYEGRETRRE
-50 QQVKGRLSYQL
+50 KQVKGRLSYQL

-78 DVYDIPRI
+78 DSYDIPRI

-100 RRHLLPEDRIVE
+100 RRHFLPAERIIE
-112 ANFYANTDAS
+112 ANFYTNTNAS
-122 VLLIDANDLARV
+122 SILIDANDLARV
-134 SQELFD
+134 SQEIFD
-140 QLNTKSINFQIYN
+140 QLNTRSITFQIYN
-153 HTYPLEI
+153 ETYPLEI
-160 WFDSDQKQT
+160 WFDSDQKQLKG
-169 NQFSLLGRHKVC
+169 FFPLGQHKIC
-181 IDDQRAY
+181 IDGQRAY

-241 LNLYNQRTSRR
+241 LNLYNQKTSRR
-252 RSTGLQE
+252 RSASLYE
-259 DEGHPLIITKTRQ
+259 DEEQPLIITKTRQ
-272 RGRRGHS
+272 RARRGHT
-279 GQRSAVDKS
+279 GQRSTIDRS
-288 RPELIPDEMYE
+288 HPEPIPDEIYE
-299 MLAFAFDTHFSEIE
+299 MLAFAFEKNFSEIE

-331 TDGCAILSDKLRSYT
+331 TDGCTILRDKLASYT
-346 ETALLQEHQLEYL
+346 ETAVLQEHQLEYL

-366 LDEEADAEQEEE
+366 LDEEEEQEEE
-378 IYSPLEDQAYEEILV
+378 VYSPLEDQAYEEILI
-393 ELLEDIRDITTDFRY
+393 ELLEAIREITTDYRY
-408 SHYPPIHAQI
+408 IHYPPIRTQV

-424 VQSLSQALED
+424 VQSLSQTLED
-434 AEDKQRRREIHDRRE
+434 AENKQRRREISDKRE
-449 ILTQKAFE
+449 ILTKKAFE

-462 TYTLDK
+462 TYTLNRTDK
-468 TEEQISFYERLLE
+468 KISFYERLLE
-481 IQKTVHDVQ
+481 IQQTIHDAQ
-490 EQARDSALDVA
+490 EQASNSAHDVA

-508 YILVQLHLKKFP
+508 YILVQLHSKELP
-520 DLRPISNQL
+520 NLRHISNQL
-529 IELMQRESDE
+529 IELMQRESDD

-544 ELEFIKALAQLTTT
+544 ELEFIKTLVQLAAT
-558 LHGTIK
+558 LHENTK
-564 ISLSD
+564 IALSD
-569 RLMKIMNRLEK
+569 QLMKITDKLQK
-580 FCTAN
+580 SCTAN
-585 EQFDENSWNTA
+585 EQFNENSWNTA
-596 YTEFV
+596 YTGFV
-601 HGDVAKLN
+601 HREVAEFN
-609 DKVRESALEKYEQIA
+609 DKVRESAIEKYNQIA

-682 HENQLRSLINELMP
+682 REHQLRSLISELMP

>member
-1 MATWSEYIADTLDRL
+1 MANWSEYIQDTLEHL
-16 AGKGKTSALPQLSL
+16 SGKKKGSTLPQLSL
-30 QPPETTERI
+30 QPPETTDEI
-39 AIYEGKETRRE
+39 VIYEATESRRE
-50 QQVKGRLSYQL
+50 KRVKERLSYQL

-66 RRTFSWKSYYYY
+66 RRTFSWKSYYYH
-78 DVYDIPRI
+78 DAYDIPRI

-100 RRHLLPEDRIVE
+100 RRHFLPEDRIIE
-112 ANFYANTDAS
+112 ANFYTNADAS
-122 VLLIDANDLARV
+122 AILIDANDLARV

-140 QLNTKSINFQIYN
+140 QLNNRSINFQIYN
-153 HTYPLEI
+153 KTYPLEI
-160 WFDSDQKQT
+160 WFDSDQKHT
-169 NQFSLLGRHKVC
+169 EQFFPLGRHKIC

-241 LNLYNQRTSRR
+241 LTVYNQKTSRR
-252 RSTGLQE
+252 RSAALHE
-259 DEGHPLIITKTRQ
+259 DEGQPLIITKTHQ
-272 RGRRGHS
+272 STRRGHS
-279 GQRSAVDKS
+279 RQPSTVDKS
-288 RPELIPDEMYE
+288 RPEPIPDEMYAL
-299 MLAFAFDTHFSEIE
+299 LAFAFDEHISEIE

-331 TDGCAILSDKLRSYT
+331 TDGCAILRDKLCSYT

-366 LDEEADAEQEEE
+366 LDEEAEAEREEE
-378 IYSPLEDQAYEEILV
+378 PYSPLEDQAYEEIFI
-393 ELLEDIRDITTDFRY
+393 ELLEDIRDITTDLRY
-408 SHYPPIHAQI
+408 HHYPPISSQV

-468 TEEQISFYERLLE
+468 TEKQISFYERLLE
-481 IQKTVHDVQ
+481 IQKTVHDIQ
-490 EQARDSALDVA
+490 EQANDSALDVA

-508 YILVQLHLKKFP
+508 YILAQLHLKEFP
-520 DLRPISNQL
+520 DLRHLSNQL

-539 NYKEF
+539 NYKGF
-544 ELEFIKALAQLTTT
+544 ELEFIQTLVQLATT
-558 LHGTIK
+558 LRKDTK
-564 ISLSD
+564 IALSD
-569 RLMKIMNRLEK
+569 RLMKITKRLEK
-580 FCTAN
+580 FCTDN
-585 EQFDENSWNTA
+585 EQFNENSWNTT

-601 HGDVAKLN
+601 HRGVAEFN
-609 DKVRESALEKYEQIA
+609 NKVRESAIEKYEQIA
-624 EQIDYQ
+624 KQIDYQ

-668 YLNTQNLQLQSVPG
+668 YLNTQDLQLQSIPG
-682 HENQLRSLINELMP
+682 REHQLRSLITELMP